1 MTTFNNQTGKT
12 ICTNDI
18 LYARV
23 SIMDRQLFNIRLSDM
38 DSLAQVINWVKVKL
52 SGFTGLV
59 KISLRN
65 ASQGWS
71 ADHWCRLSSS
81 DSARLQCGI

>member
-1 MTTFNNQTGKT
+1 MTTTDNQTDKT
-12 ICTNDI
+12 IRTNDV

-23 SIMDRQLFNIRLSDM
+23 TVMGRQLFNIRLSDM
-38 DSLAQVINWVKVKL
+38 DSFAQVVNWVKVQL

-71 ADHWCRLSSS
+71 ADHWCRMSSTEHS
-81 DSARLQCGI
+81 LASQI

>member
-1 MTTFNNQTGKT
+1 MTTTVNQTDKT
-12 ICTNDI
+12 IRTNDV

-23 SIMDRQLFNIRLSDM
+23 TVMGRQLFNIRLSDM
-38 DSLAQVINWVKVKL
+38 DSLTQVVNWVKVQL
-52 SGFTGLV
+52 SGFTGLA

-71 ADHWCRLSSS
+71 ADHWCRLSSAENCLAS
-81 DSARLQCGI
+81 QI

>member
-1 MTTFNNQTGKT
+1 MTTTDNQTDKT
-12 ICTNDI
+12 IRTNDV

-23 SIMDRQLFNIRLSDM
+23 TVMGRQLFNIRLSDM
-38 DSLAQVINWVKVKL
+38 DSLTQVVNWVKVQL

-65 ASQGWS
+65 ASQGWA
-71 ADHWCRLSSS
+71 ADHWCRLSSTGHS
-81 DSARLQCGI
+81 LASQI